1 MILFRLISWPYV
13 RKHALRSL
21 LTVAGI
27 AIGIAVFVAMHAAND
42 AVFRA
47 FQQTVS
53 RLAGATELQ
62 VTAGFAGFDEQV
74 LERVQALPQVAVAAP
89 VIEAVGA
96 TGLPGQGNLLILGVD
111 MTGDRSLREYDL
123 ESGDAAV
130 IDDPL
135 VFLAQPDSVMVTAE
149 FARRNGLDTNG
160 RFPLDTVEGRKEFV
174 VRGIL
179 GGGGLSSAFGGNI
192 AIMDIYA
199 VQHVFG
205 RGRRFD
211 RLDIALAPG
220 VPIRDGQQALRAAL
234 GPGFEVQ
241 TPDARGQSFESL
253 LRIYNLMLRFSS
265 VYALVI
271 GLFMIYNAF
280 STAVT
285 QRRNEIGILRALGA
299 TRGQIARL
307 FVGESA
313 LGGLVGSAIGVAA
326 GYALAGGVARVIGR
340 MLEGM
345 QGVSQGA
352 ADVTPELWL
361 VALALALGTLT
372 SIVAAS
378 LPAWQAARV
387 DPVKALQRGRVQVL
401 GAREN
406 RVRTIAAV
414 VLGVGGGAIFAGTR
428 SLAAF
433 YVGYLCV
440 LLAALLL
447 TPFLSVW
454 LVRALRPVLGWLRPV
469 EGLLAADSLIAAPR
483 RTSATVSALML
494 ALALAVGLGGVG
506 RASYDSITGWA
517 NTALNPDFFV
527 TGSPTLTGRDYRFPA
542 EMTSTLEGVEGVG
555 QVQQMR
561 QTRVP
566 YGDGLVLLM
575 ATDVARLAGT
585 SRRVALEGDADDM
598 YRRTAAGEAVIA
610 SENLASTYGLRV
622 GDTIALPAPG
632 GLLRLPIAGVVREY
646 SDQQGSVMLD
656 LSVYRAQWQD
666 DTVDFF
672 RVYLAPGAEPAR
684 VRERILERFA
694 GERRLFV
701 LSSHEVRAYVARLAD
716 QWFNMTW
723 LQIAV
728 AILVAVL
735 GVVNSLT
742 VTIADRRREL
752 GVLQAVG
759 GLRQQVRHAIWM
771 EGATVAVVCVL
782 LGLALG
788 AVHLY
793 FVLEISHR
801 DYPGLRF
808 DYTYPYGIALA
819 LFPVMV
825 VAAVAASIGPAES
838 AVRGSLVEAL
848 EYE

>member
-13 RKHALRSL
+13 RKHGLRSL

-42 AVFRA
+42 TVFRA

-53 RLAGATELQ
+53 RLAGATQLQ
-62 VTAGFAGFDEQV
+62 VTAGFTGFDEQV
-74 LERVQALPQVAVAAP
+74 LERVQALTQVAVAAP

-96 TGLPGQGNLLILGVD
+96 TGLPGQGNLLVLGVD

-130 IDDPL
+130 VDDPL

-149 FARRNGLDTNG
+149 FARRNGLAAND

-199 VQHVFG
+199 AQHVFG

-211 RLDIALAPG
+211 RIDLMLAPG
-220 VPIRDGQQALRAAL
+220 VSIDEGQRALREAL
-234 GPGFEVQ
+234 GPGLEVQ
-241 TPDARGQSFESL
+241 TPSARGQSFESL

-271 GLFMIYNAF
+271 GLFIIYNAF

-285 QRRNEIGILRALGA
+285 QRRGEIGILRALGA
-299 TRGQIARL
+299 TRAQVARL
-307 FVGESA
+307 FVGEA
-313 LGGLVGSAIGVAA
+313 AIGGFLGSAIGVAA
-326 GYALAGGVARVIGR
+326 GYALAGGVARVIAR

-345 QGVSQGA
+345 QGVNQG
-352 ADVTPELWL
+352 VTGITLEPRL
-361 VALALALGTLT
+361 VALSLALGILT
-372 SIVAAS
+372 SVLAAA
-378 LPAWQAARV
+378 LPAWEAVRV
-387 DPVKALQRGRVQVL
+387 DPSKALQRGRVQVM

-406 RVRTIAAV
+406 RARTMAAV
-414 VLGVGGGAIFAGTR
+414 VLGAVGGLLFAGSR
-428 SLAAF
+428 SLTAF

-447 TPFLSVW
+447 TPLLSVW
-454 LVRALRPVLGWLRPV
+454 LVRALRPALGWLRPV

-483 RTSATVSALML
+483 RTSATVAALML
-494 ALALAVGLGGVG
+494 ALALGVGLAGVG
-506 RASYDSITGWA
+506 RASYDNIMGWA
-517 NTALNPDFFV
+517 STALNPDFFV
-527 TGSPTLTGRDYRFPA
+527 TGSPTLTGRDYRFPDA
-542 EMTSTLEGVEGVG
+542 MTGALASVG
-555 QVQQMR
+555 GIAHVQRMR
-561 QTRVP
+561 QSRVP
-566 YGDGLVLLM
+566 FRDAMILLM
-575 ATDVARLAGT
+575 ATDVASVGRT
-585 SRRVALEGDADDM
+585 SPRVALEGQPDDM
-598 YRRTAAGEAVIA
+598 YRRTAAGQAVIA
-610 SENLASTYGLRV
+610 SENLALTFGLRV
-622 GDTIALPAPG
+622 GDTIELPAPG
-632 GLLRLPIAGVVREY
+632 GPLRLPIAGVVREY
-646 SDQQGSVMLD
+646 ADQQGSVMLD
-656 LSVYRAQWQD
+656 LSVYRARWND
-666 DTVDFF
+666 DSLDFF
-672 RVYLAPGAEPAR
+672 RVYLVPGVEPAR
-684 VRERILERFA
+684 VRERILDRFA

-701 LSSHEVRAYVARLAD
+701 LSSHEVRDYVNRLAD
-716 QWFNMTW
+716 QWFGMTW
-723 LQIAV
+723 LQIGVAV
-728 AILVAVL
+728 LVAVL
-735 GVVNSLT
+735 GIVNSLT

-759 GLRQQVRHAIWM
+759 ALRWQVRGTIWM
-771 EGATVAVVCVL
+771 EAATVALVCVL

-788 AVHLY
+788 AIHLY
-793 FVLEISHR
+793 FVLQISER

-808 DYTYPYGIALA
+808 DYTYPYLLSLA
-819 LFPVMV
+819 LFPVML
-825 VAAVAASIGPAES
+825 VAAVAAAIGPAES